1 MVDLLSEFRL
11 KITKVEVNHNHLIII
26 IALP

>member
-11 KITKVEVNHNHLIII
+11 KITKVEVNHN
-26 IALP
+26 